1 MGEIRTSIQ
10 LFNGM
15 TPALQSITN
24 ALNMTISHF
33 EQMERVSR
41 NSVDTSAFQAARN
54 EIRNAEATVA
64 EMQEALREVARNG
77 ADVTRSFNDIGL
89 VANRTGQTVSQ
100 SFQTVAQQ
108 QSAIVGVAGASE
120 TALQQMTQAI
130 QQQTSSILSMSEI
143 IQQTINR
150 TTESSQR
157 QTQQQQRQN
166 QQSRQ
171 QTEQYRRQTQQIRQQ
186 TEQSRR
192 QTQQIRQQTE
202 QTRRQTQQTR
212 QQTEQIHRQTQQMGL
227 LQRLYQKVNG
237 SANSLLGTLKSMAG
251 MYLSF
256 QGIKFTGE
264 LSDNVT
270 SVLSRLNLMND
281 GLRTT
286 KELSEVIMKAAY
298 ESGAGYLDTAEAIA
312 KMGLNAG
319 SAFSSNDELIAFM
332 EQINKTFAIGGASAV
347 EQSNA
352 MVQLS
357 QAMAAGAL
365 RGEELNSILDGAP
378 GIARNIEK
386 YMGWAEGSIKSY
398 AEDGKV
404 TAEVVKNAMLTM
416 AEETNEKFNSMPT
429 TISRT
434 FEKLKTLAIK
444 SFTPVLQGINGL
456 FNNSNADSIL
466 YQWGAVFQYIADRAT
481 VTIETL
487 KTVLNSEAFQ
497 SFSKDIM
504 TVFAAA
510 GATITFVFDSIVNGF
525 DYVVQNWGTFQP
537 ILTGLVAALA
547 VVTAAQWALNIAM
560 AVNPVTLIIAAIGA
574 LIVLFYKVVDHINKV
589 KNTSISATGIIAS
602 VFAGLFTVVKNA
614 VVGVWNEIAN
624 VINFVYNFSKD
635 TTSAIKVLL
644 LDMAD
649 DIFASLQHI
658 VQGFLSITRHMP
670 KIPFVT
676 EGLEKA
682 DAFLSK
688 HRNNAQQM
696 SQKIKNEMNWQEL
709 MPKLERTN
717 VYDVME
723 NVYLK
728 VAGFGT
734 GFKEFMKDFN
744 PFEGVE
750 STNDLLERIL
760 KNTQNMS
767 KDTSSIND
775 SLQMD
780 KEDLEFLKTVANIK
794 YGDKYV
800 IPQVNIEMVNHNN
813 IQSEIDLD
821 GFFDKKVE
829 EMENIVQM
837 SAEGVHI

>member
-1 MGEIRTSIQ
+1 MGEIRSTIQ
-10 LFNGM
+10 LANGM

-33 EQMERVSR
+33 EQMQRVSR
-41 NSVDTSAFQAARN
+41 NSIDVTGFEAARA
-54 EIRNAEATVA
+54 EIRNAEATIV
-64 EMQEALREVARNG
+64 EMEEALTGFSRSGAEVARSYNDVGLAANG
-77 ADVTRSFNDIGL
+77 AL
-89 VANRTGQTVSQ
+89 QTIQ
-100 SFQTVAQQ
+100 QQQNTVAGL
-108 QSAIVGVAGASE
+108 ARASE
-120 TALQQMTQAI
+120 NVLQQMTEAI
-130 QQQTSSILSMSEI
+130 QQQTNSILTMSEAM
-143 IQQTINR
+143 QQFMNR
-150 TTESSQR
+150 ASESSQR
-157 QTQQQQRQN
+157 QTQETQRQ
-166 QQSRQ
+166 
-171 QTEQYRRQTQQIRQQ
+171 TEG
-186 TEQSRR
+186 
-192 QTQQIRQQTE
+192 
-202 QTRRQTQQTR
+202 TRRQTQETQRQTR
-212 QQTEQIHRQTQQMGL
+212 ERRRQTQETQRQTEETQRQTQRVTL
-227 LQRLYQKVNG
+227 LRRIFQTMTTPIRGAAHAVSVLG
-237 SANSLLGTLKSMAG
+237 RELTGANSAANGLMGTLKSMAG

-256 QGIKFTGE
+256 QGIKFAGE

-319 SAFSSNDELIAFM
+319 SAFTSNDELIAFM

-404 TAEVVKNAMLTM
+404 TAEVVKNAMLSM

-537 ILTGLVAALA
+537 ILTGLAAALA
-547 VVTAAQWALNIAM
+547 IVTAAQWALNIAM

-676 EGLEKA
+676 EGIEKA
-682 DAFLSK
+682 DAFLTK

-800 IPQVNIEMVNHNN
+800 MPQVNIKMVNHNN
-813 IQSEIDLD
+813 IQSEMDLD

-829 EMENIVQM
+829 EMANIVQM

>member
-171 QTEQYRRQTQQIRQQ
+171 QTEQYRRQTQQIQQQ
-186 TEQSRR
+186 TEQS
-192 QTQQIRQQTE
+192 
-202 QTRRQTQQTR
+202 RRQTQQTR

-237 SANSLLGTLKSMAG
+237 SANNLLGTLKSMAG

-256 QGIKFTGE
+256 QGIRFAGE

-281 GLRTT
+281 GLRST
-286 KELSEVIMKAAY
+286 KELSEIIMKAAY

-319 SAFSSNDELIAFM
+319 SAFQSNDELIAFM
-332 EQINKTFAIGGASAV
+332 EQINKTFAIGGASAI

-404 TAEVVKNAMLTM
+404 TADVVKNAMLSM
-416 AEETNEKFNSMPT
+416 AEETNQKFNSMPT

-497 SFSKDIM
+497 TFSKDIM
-504 TVFAAA
+504 TVFSAV

-525 DYVVQNWGTFQP
+525 DYVVQNWDTFQP
-537 ILTGLVAALA
+537 ILTGLAAALA
-547 VVTAAQWALNIAM
+547 IVTAAQWALNIAM
-560 AVNPVTLIIAAIGA
+560 AVNPVTLIIVAVGA
-574 LIVLFYKVVDHINKV
+574 LIVLLYKVVDHINKV

-602 VFAGLFTVVKNA
+602 IFAGLFTVVKNA

-682 DAFLSK
+682 DAFLTK
-688 HRNNAQQM
+688 HRNNAQEM
-696 SQKIKNEMNWQEL
+696 SQKIKNEMDWQEL

-717 VYDVME
+717 VYEVME
-723 NVYLK
+723 NVYHK

-734 GFKEFMKDFN
+734 GFKEFMKDFD
-744 PFEGVE
+744 PFEGIQ
-750 STNDLLERIL
+750 STNDILENIL

-780 KEDLEFLKTVANIK
+780 KEDLEFLRTVANIK
-794 YGDKYV
+794 YGDKY
-800 IPQVNIEMVNHNN
+800 IMPQVNVEMVNHNN

-821 GFFDKKVE
+821 GFFDRKVD
-829 EMENIVQM
+829 EMTTILQT

>member
-1 MGEIRTSIQ
+1 MGEIRSTIQ
-10 LFNGM
+10 LANGM

-33 EQMERVSR
+33 EQMQRVSR
-41 NSVDTSAFQAARN
+41 NSIDVTGFEAARA
-54 EIRNAEATVA
+54 EIRNAEATIV
-64 EMQEALREVARNG
+64 EMEEALTGFSRSGAEVARSYNDVGLAANG
-77 ADVTRSFNDIGL
+77 AL
-89 VANRTGQTVSQ
+89 QTI
-100 SFQTVAQQ
+100 QQ
-108 QSAIVGVAGASE
+108 QQNTIAGLAGASE
-120 TALQQMTQAI
+120 NVLQQMTEAI
-130 QQQTSSILSMSEI
+130 QQQTNSILTMSEAM
-143 IQQTINR
+143 QQFMNR
-150 TTESSQR
+150 ASESSQR
-157 QTQQQQRQN
+157 QTQETQRQ
-166 QQSRQ
+166 
-171 QTEQYRRQTQQIRQQ
+171 TEG
-186 TEQSRR
+186 
-192 QTQQIRQQTE
+192 
-202 QTRRQTQQTR
+202 TRRQTQETQRQTR
-212 QQTEQIHRQTQQMGL
+212 ERRRQTQETQRQTEETQRQTQRVTL
-227 LQRLYQKVNG
+227 LRRIFQTMTTPIRGAAHAVSVLG
-237 SANSLLGTLKSMAG
+237 RELTGANSAANGLMGTLKSMAG

-319 SAFSSNDELIAFM
+319 SAFQSNDELIAFM

-404 TAEVVKNAMLTM
+404 TAEVVKNAMLSM

-481 VTIETL
+481 VTIEKL
-487 KTVLNSEAFQ
+487 KTLLNSEQFQAF
-497 SFSKDIM
+497 SSDIM
-504 TVFAAA
+504 TIFAEA
-510 GATITFVFDSIVNGF
+510 GAAITWVFDNIVSGF
-525 DYVVQNWGTFQP
+525 DYVVTHWEEVKP
-537 ILTGLVAALA
+537 VLTGLAMTIGI
-547 VVTAAQWALNIAM
+547 VTAAQWALNIAM
-560 AVNPVTLIIAAIGA
+560 SLNPATLVIVAIGA
-574 LIVLFYKVVDHINKV
+574 LIVMFYKLVDHINKV
-589 KNTSISATGIIAS
+589 KNTSISATGIIAAAFAAIYATAKNS
-602 VFAGLFTVVKNA
+602 VVSAWNLFADFV
-614 VVGVWNEIAN
+614 
-624 VINFVYNFSKD
+624 NFVYNFSKNK
-635 TTSAIKVLL
+635 TEAIKVLFFDL
-644 LDMAD
+644 GD
-649 DIFASLQHI
+649 DILASFQNVIQGLLSVTSHI
-658 VQGFLSITRHMP
+658 PKLSFI
-670 KIPFVT
+670 T

-682 DAFLSK
+682 DNFLTRC
-688 HRNNAQQM
+688 RNTAQDL
-696 SQKIKNEMNWQEL
+696 SQQAKNNMDWEEFI
-709 MPKLERTN
+709 PRFGYTN
-717 VYDVME
+717 VTELVE
-723 NVYLK
+723 TVYHK
-728 VAGFGT
+728 IADFGAGFG
-734 GFKEFMKDFN
+734 EYIEDFN

-750 STNDLLERIL
+750 SMNGLLEGIL

-800 IPQVNIEMVNHNN
+800 MPQVNIEMVNHNN
-813 IQSEIDLD
+813 IQSEMDLD

-829 EMENIVQM
+829 EMANIVQM

>member
-1 MGEIRTSIQ
+1 MGEIRSTIQ
-10 LFNGM
+10 LANGM

-33 EQMERVSR
+33 EQMQRVSR
-41 NSVDTSAFQAARN
+41 NSIDVTGFEAARA
-54 EIRNAEATVA
+54 EIRNAEATIV
-64 EMQEALREVARNG
+64 EMEEALTGFSRSGAEVARSYNDMGLAANG
-77 ADVTRSFNDIGL
+77 AL
-89 VANRTGQTVSQ
+89 QTI
-100 SFQTVAQQ
+100 QQ
-108 QSAIVGVAGASE
+108 QQNAVAGLAGASE
-120 TALQQMTQAI
+120 NVLQQMTEAI
-130 QQQTSSILSMSEI
+130 QQQTNSILTMSEAM
-143 IQQTINR
+143 QQFMNR
-150 TTESSQR
+150 ASESSQR
-157 QTQQQQRQN
+157 QTQQTQRQ
-166 QQSRQ
+166 
-171 QTEQYRRQTQQIRQQ
+171 TEG
-186 TEQSRR
+186 
-192 QTQQIRQQTE
+192 
-202 QTRRQTQQTR
+202 TRRQTQETQRQTR
-212 QQTEQIHRQTQQMGL
+212 ERRRQTQETQRQTEETQRQTQRVTL
-227 LQRLYQKVNG
+227 LRRIFQTMTTPIRGAAHAVSVLG
-237 SANSLLGTLKSMAG
+237 RELTGANSAANGLMGTLKSMAG

-256 QGIKFTGE
+256 QGIKFAGE

-286 KELSEVIMKAAY
+286 KELSEVIMKSAY

-525 DYVVQNWGTFQP
+525 DYVVTHWEEVKP
-537 ILTGLVAALA
+537 VLTGLAVAIGI
-547 VVTAAQWALNIAM
+547 VTAAQWALNIAM
-560 AVNPVTLIIAAIGA
+560 SLNPATLVIVAIGA
-574 LIVLFYKVVDHINKV
+574 LIVMFYKLVDHINKV

-644 LDMAD
+644 LDIAD

-658 VQGFLSITRHMP
+658 VQGFLSITRHIP

-682 DAFLSK
+682 DAFLTK

-800 IPQVNIEMVNHNN
+800 MPQVNIEMVNHNN
-813 IQSEIDLD
+813 IQSEMDLD

-829 EMENIVQM
+829 EMANIVQM

>member
-1 MGEIRTSIQ
+1 MGEIRSTIQ
-10 LFNGM
+10 LANGM

-33 EQMERVSR
+33 EQMQRVSR
-41 NSVDTSAFQAARN
+41 NSIDVTGFEAARA
-54 EIRNAEATVA
+54 EIRNAEATIV
-64 EMQEALREVARNG
+64 EMEEALTGFSRSGAEVARSYNDVGLAANG
-77 ADVTRSFNDIGL
+77 AL
-89 VANRTGQTVSQ
+89 QTI
-100 SFQTVAQQ
+100 QQ
-108 QSAIVGVAGASE
+108 QQNTIAGLTGASE
-120 TALQQMTQAI
+120 TALQQMTEAI
-130 QQQTSSILSMSEI
+130 QQQTNSILTMSEAM
-143 IQQTINR
+143 QQFMNR
-150 TTESSQR
+150 ASESSQR
-157 QTQQQQRQN
+157 QTQQTQRQ
-166 QQSRQ
+166 
-171 QTEQYRRQTQQIRQQ
+171 TEG
-186 TEQSRR
+186 
-192 QTQQIRQQTE
+192 
-202 QTRRQTQQTR
+202 TRRQTQETQRQTR
-212 QQTEQIHRQTQQMGL
+212 ERRRQTQETQRQTEETQRQTQRVTL
-227 LQRLYQKVNG
+227 LRRIFQTMTTPIRGAAHAVSVLG
-237 SANSLLGTLKSMAG
+237 RELTGANSAANGLMGTLKSMAG

-256 QGIKFTGE
+256 QGIKFAGE

-365 RGEELNSILDGAP
+365 RGEELNYILDGAP

-404 TAEVVKNAMLTM
+404 TAEVVKNAMLSM

-537 ILTGLVAALA
+537 ILTGLAAALA
-547 VVTAAQWALNIAM
+547 IVTAAQWALNIAM

-682 DAFLSK
+682 DAFLTK

-800 IPQVNIEMVNHNN
+800 MPQVNIKMVNHNN
-813 IQSEIDLD
+813 IQSEMDLD

-829 EMENIVQM
+829 EMANIVQM

>member
-1 MGEIRTSIQ
+1 MGEIRSTIQ
-10 LFNGM
+10 LANGM

-33 EQMERVSR
+33 EQMQRVSR
-41 NSVDTSAFQAARN
+41 NSIDVTGFEAARA
-54 EIRNAEATVA
+54 EIRNAEATIV
-64 EMQEALREVARNG
+64 EMEEALTGFSRSGAEVARSYDDVGLAANG
-77 ADVTRSFNDIGL
+77 AL
-89 VANRTGQTVSQ
+89 QTI
-100 SFQTVAQQ
+100 QQ
-108 QSAIVGVAGASE
+108 QQNAVAGLTGASE
-120 TALQQMTQAI
+120 NALQQMTEAI
-130 QQQTSSILSMSEI
+130 QQQTNSILTMSEAM
-143 IQQTINR
+143 QQFMNR
-150 TTESSQR
+150 ASESSQR
-157 QTQQQQRQN
+157 QTQQTQRQ
-166 QQSRQ
+166 
-171 QTEQYRRQTQQIRQQ
+171 TEG
-186 TEQSRR
+186 
-192 QTQQIRQQTE
+192 
-202 QTRRQTQQTR
+202 TRRQTQETQRQTR
-212 QQTEQIHRQTQQMGL
+212 ERQRQTQETQRQTEETQRQTQRVTL
-227 LQRLYQKVNG
+227 LRRIFQTMTTPIRGAAHAVSVLG
-237 SANSLLGTLKSMAG
+237 RELTGANSAANGLMGTLKSIAG

-256 QGIKFTGE
+256 QGIKFAGD

-270 SVLSRLNLMND
+270 SVLSRLNMIND

-286 KELSEVIMKAAY
+286 QQLSDVIMKSAF

-319 SAFSSNDELIAFM
+319 SAFTSNDELIAFM

-404 TAEVVKNAMLTM
+404 TAEVVKNAMLSM

-537 ILTGLVAALA
+537 ILTGLAAALA
-547 VVTAAQWALNIAM
+547 IVTAAQWALNIAM

-676 EGLEKA
+676 EGIEKA
-682 DAFLSK
+682 DAFLTK

-800 IPQVNIEMVNHNN
+800 MPQVNIEMVNHNN
-813 IQSEIDLD
+813 IQSEMDLD

-829 EMENIVQM
+829 EMANIVQM

>member
-1 MGEIRTSIQ
+1 MGEIRSTIQ
-10 LFNGM
+10 LANGM

-33 EQMERVSR
+33 EQMQRVSR
-41 NSVDTSAFQAARN
+41 NSIDVTGFEAARA
-54 EIRNAEATVA
+54 EIRNAEATIV
-64 EMQEALREVARNG
+64 EMEEALTGFSRSGAEVARSYNDVGLAANG
-77 ADVTRSFNDIGL
+77 AL
-89 VANRTGQTVSQ
+89 QTI
-100 SFQTVAQQ
+100 QQ
-108 QSAIVGVAGASE
+108 QQNTIAGLTGASE
-120 TALQQMTQAI
+120 TALQQMTEAI
-130 QQQTSSILSMSEI
+130 QQQTNSILTMSEAM
-143 IQQTINR
+143 QQFMNR
-150 TTESSQR
+150 ASESSQR
-157 QTQQQQRQN
+157 QTQQTQRQ
-166 QQSRQ
+166 
-171 QTEQYRRQTQQIRQQ
+171 TEG
-186 TEQSRR
+186 
-192 QTQQIRQQTE
+192 
-202 QTRRQTQQTR
+202 TRRQTQETQRQTR
-212 QQTEQIHRQTQQMGL
+212 ERRRQTQETQRQTEETQRQTQRVTL
-227 LQRLYQKVNG
+227 LRRIFQTMTTPIRGAAHAVSVLG
-237 SANSLLGTLKSMAG
+237 RELTGANSAANGLMGTLKSMAG

-256 QGIKFTGE
+256 QGIKFAGE

-319 SAFSSNDELIAFM
+319 SAFQSNDELIAFM

-404 TAEVVKNAMLTM
+404 TADVVKNAMLAM

-537 ILTGLVAALA
+537 ILTGLAAALA
-547 VVTAAQWALNIAM
+547 IVTAAQWALNIAM

-800 IPQVNIEMVNHNN
+800 MPQVNIEMVNHNN

-829 EMENIVQM
+829 EMANIVQM

>member
-64 EMQEALREVARNG
+64 EMQEALRGVARNG
-77 ADVTRSFNDIGL
+77 ADVTRNFNDIGL
-89 VANRTGQTVSQ
+89 VANHTGQTVSQ

-171 QTEQYRRQTQQIRQQ
+171 QTEQYRRQTQQIQQQ
-186 TEQSRR
+186 TEQS
-192 QTQQIRQQTE
+192 
-202 QTRRQTQQTR
+202 RRQTQQTR

-237 SANSLLGTLKSMAG
+237 SANNLLGTLKSMAG

-256 QGIKFTGE
+256 QGIRFAGE

-281 GLRTT
+281 GLRST
-286 KELSEVIMKAAY
+286 KELSEIIMKAAY

-319 SAFSSNDELIAFM
+319 SAFQSNDELIAFM
-332 EQINKTFAIGGASAV
+332 EQINKTFAIGGASAI

-404 TAEVVKNAMLTM
+404 TADVVKNAMLSM
-416 AEETNEKFNSMPT
+416 AEETNQKFNSMPT

-497 SFSKDIM
+497 TFSKDIM
-504 TVFAAA
+504 TVFSAV

-525 DYVVQNWGTFQP
+525 DYVVQNWDTFQP
-537 ILTGLVAALA
+537 ILTGLAAALA
-547 VVTAAQWALNIAM
+547 IVTAAQWALNIAM
-560 AVNPVTLIIAAIGA
+560 AVNPVTLIIVAVGA
-574 LIVLFYKVVDHINKV
+574 LIVLLYKVVDHINKV

-602 VFAGLFTVVKNA
+602 IFAGLFTVVKNA

-682 DAFLSK
+682 DAFLTK
-688 HRNNAQQM
+688 HRNNAQEM
-696 SQKIKNEMNWQEL
+696 SQKIKNEMDWQEL

-717 VYDVME
+717 VYEVME
-723 NVYLK
+723 NVYHK

-734 GFKEFMKDFN
+734 GFKEFMKDFD
-744 PFEGVE
+744 PFEGIQ
-750 STNDLLERIL
+750 STNDILENIL

-780 KEDLEFLKTVANIK
+780 KEDLEFLRTVANIK
-794 YGDKYV
+794 YGDKY
-800 IPQVNIEMVNHNN
+800 IMPQVNVEMVNHNN

-821 GFFDKKVE
+821 GFFDRKVD
-829 EMENIVQM
+829 EMTTILQT

>member
-1 MGEIRTSIQ
+1 MGEIRSTIQ
-10 LFNGM
+10 LANGM

-33 EQMERVSR
+33 EQMQRVSR
-41 NSVDTSAFQAARN
+41 NSIDVTGFEAARA
-54 EIRNAEATVA
+54 EIRNAEATIV
-64 EMQEALREVARNG
+64 EMEEALTGFSRSGAEVARSYDDVGLAANG
-77 ADVTRSFNDIGL
+77 AL
-89 VANRTGQTVSQ
+89 QTI
-100 SFQTVAQQ
+100 QQ
-108 QSAIVGVAGASE
+108 QQNAVAGLAGASE
-120 TALQQMTQAI
+120 NVLQQMTEAI
-130 QQQTSSILSMSEI
+130 QQQTNSILTMSEAM
-143 IQQTINR
+143 QQFMNR
-150 TTESSQR
+150 ASESSQR
-157 QTQQQQRQN
+157 QTQETQRQ
-166 QQSRQ
+166 
-171 QTEQYRRQTQQIRQQ
+171 TEG
-186 TEQSRR
+186 
-192 QTQQIRQQTE
+192 
-202 QTRRQTQQTR
+202 TRRQTQETQRQTR
-212 QQTEQIHRQTQQMGL
+212 ERRRQTQETQRQTEETQRQTQRVTL
-227 LQRLYQKVNG
+227 LRRIFQTMTTPIRGAAHAVSVLG
-237 SANSLLGTLKSMAG
+237 RELTGANSAANGLMGTLKSMAG

-256 QGIKFTGE
+256 QGIKFAGE

-319 SAFSSNDELIAFM
+319 SAFQSNDELIAFM

-404 TAEVVKNAMLTM
+404 TADVVKNAMLSM

-537 ILTGLVAALA
+537 ILTGLAAALA
-547 VVTAAQWALNIAM
+547 IVTAAQWALNIAM

-682 DAFLSK
+682 DAFLTK
-688 HRNNAQQM
+688 HRNNAQEM
-696 SQKIKNEMNWQEL
+696 SQKIKNEMDWQEL

-750 STNDLLERIL
+750 SMNGLLEGIL

-767 KDTSSIND
+767 KDTSSIKSNME
-775 SLQMD
+775 MD
-780 KEDLEFLKTVANIK
+780 KEDLEFIRTMANIK

-800 IPQVNIEMVNHNN
+800 MPQVNIKMVNHNN
-813 IQSEIDLD
+813 IQSEMDLD

-829 EMENIVQM
+829 EMANIVQM

>member
-1 MGEIRTSIQ
+1 MGEIRSTIQ
-10 LFNGM
+10 LANGM

-33 EQMERVSR
+33 EQMQRVSR
-41 NSVDTSAFQAARN
+41 NSIDVTGFEAARA
-54 EIRNAEATVA
+54 EIRNAEATIV
-64 EMQEALREVARNG
+64 EMEEALTGFSRSGAEVARSYNDVGLAANG
-77 ADVTRSFNDIGL
+77 AL
-89 VANRTGQTVSQ
+89 QTI
-100 SFQTVAQQ
+100 QQ
-108 QSAIVGVAGASE
+108 QQNTIAGLTGASE
-120 TALQQMTQAI
+120 TALQQMTEAI
-130 QQQTSSILSMSEI
+130 QQQTNSILTMSEAM
-143 IQQTINR
+143 QQFMNR
-150 TTESSQR
+150 ASESSQR
-157 QTQQQQRQN
+157 QTQQTQRQ
-166 QQSRQ
+166 
-171 QTEQYRRQTQQIRQQ
+171 TEG
-186 TEQSRR
+186 
-192 QTQQIRQQTE
+192 
-202 QTRRQTQQTR
+202 TRRQTQETQRQTR
-212 QQTEQIHRQTQQMGL
+212 ERRRQTQETQRQTEETQRQTQRVTL
-227 LQRLYQKVNG
+227 LRRIFQTMTTPIRGAAHAVSVLG
-237 SANSLLGTLKSMAG
+237 RELTGANSAANGLMGTLKSMAG

-256 QGIKFTGE
+256 QGIKFAGE

-404 TAEVVKNAMLTM
+404 TAEVVKNAMLSM

-537 ILTGLVAALA
+537 ILTGLAAALA
-547 VVTAAQWALNIAM
+547 IVTAAQWALNIAM

-682 DAFLSK
+682 DAFLTK

-800 IPQVNIEMVNHNN
+800 MPQVNIKMVNHNN
-813 IQSEIDLD
+813 IQSEMDLD

-829 EMENIVQM
+829 EMANIVQM

>member
-1 MGEIRTSIQ
+1 MGEIRSTIQ
-10 LFNGM
+10 LANGM

-33 EQMERVSR
+33 EQMQRVSR
-41 NSVDTSAFQAARN
+41 NSIDVTGFEAARA
-54 EIRNAEATVA
+54 EIRNAEATIV
-64 EMQEALREVARNG
+64 EMEEALTGFSRSGAEVARSYNDVGLAANG
-77 ADVTRSFNDIGL
+77 AL
-89 VANRTGQTVSQ
+89 QTI
-100 SFQTVAQQ
+100 QQ
-108 QSAIVGVAGASE
+108 QQNTIAGLTGASE
-120 TALQQMTQAI
+120 TALQQMTEAI
-130 QQQTSSILSMSEI
+130 QQQTNSILTMSEAM
-143 IQQTINR
+143 QQFMNR
-150 TTESSQR
+150 ASESSQR
-157 QTQQQQRQN
+157 QTQQTQRQ
-166 QQSRQ
+166 
-171 QTEQYRRQTQQIRQQ
+171 TEG
-186 TEQSRR
+186 
-192 QTQQIRQQTE
+192 
-202 QTRRQTQQTR
+202 TRRQTQETQRQTR
-212 QQTEQIHRQTQQMGL
+212 ERRRQTQETQRQTEETQRQTQRVTL
-227 LQRLYQKVNG
+227 LRRIFQTMTTPIRGAAHAVSVLG
-237 SANSLLGTLKSMAG
+237 RELTGANSAANGLMGTLKSMAG

-256 QGIKFTGE
+256 QGIKFAGE

-286 KELSEVIMKAAY
+286 KELSEIIMKAAY

-404 TAEVVKNAMLTM
+404 TAEVVKNAMLSM

-537 ILTGLVAALA
+537 ILTGLAAALA
-547 VVTAAQWALNIAM
+547 IVTAAQWALNIAM

-682 DAFLSK
+682 DAFLTK

-800 IPQVNIEMVNHNN
+800 MPQVNIKMVNHNN
-813 IQSEIDLD
+813 IQSEMDLD

-829 EMENIVQM
+829 EMANIVQM

>member
-1 MGEIRTSIQ
+1 MGEIRSTIQ
-10 LFNGM
+10 LANGM

-33 EQMERVSR
+33 EQMQRVSR
-41 NSVDTSAFQAARN
+41 NSIDVTGFEAARA
-54 EIRNAEATVA
+54 EIRNAEATIV
-64 EMQEALREVARNG
+64 EMEEALTGFSRSGAEVARSYDDVGLAANG
-77 ADVTRSFNDIGL
+77 AL
-89 VANRTGQTVSQ
+89 QTI
-100 SFQTVAQQ
+100 QQ
-108 QSAIVGVAGASE
+108 QQNTIAGLTGASE
-120 TALQQMTQAI
+120 NALQQMTEAI
-130 QQQTSSILSMSEI
+130 QQQTNSILTMSEAM
-143 IQQTINR
+143 QQFMNR
-150 TTESSQR
+150 ASESSQR
-157 QTQQQQRQN
+157 QTQQTQRQ
-166 QQSRQ
+166 
-171 QTEQYRRQTQQIRQQ
+171 TEG
-186 TEQSRR
+186 
-192 QTQQIRQQTE
+192 
-202 QTRRQTQQTR
+202 TRRQTQETQRQTR
-212 QQTEQIHRQTQQMGL
+212 ERQRQTQETQRQTEETQRQTQRVTL
-227 LQRLYQKVNG
+227 LRRIFQTMTTPIRGAAHAVSVLG
-237 SANSLLGTLKSMAG
+237 RELTGANSAANGLMGTLKSMAG

-256 QGIKFTGE
+256 QGIKFAGE

-332 EQINKTFAIGGASAV
+332 EKINKTFAIGGASAV

-404 TAEVVKNAMLTM
+404 TAEVVKNAMLAM

-487 KTVLNSEAFQ
+487 KTVLNSEAFR

-537 ILTGLVAALA
+537 ILTGLAAALA

-682 DAFLSK
+682 DAFLTK

-794 YGDKYV
+794 YGDKY
-800 IPQVNIEMVNHNN
+800 IMPQVNIEMVNHNN
-813 IQSEIDLD
+813 IQSEMDLD

-829 EMENIVQM
+829 EMANIVQM

>member
-1 MGEIRTSIQ
+1 MGEIRSTIQ
-10 LFNGM
+10 LANGM

-33 EQMERVSR
+33 EQMQRVSR
-41 NSVDTSAFQAARN
+41 NSIDVTGFEAARA
-54 EIRNAEATVA
+54 EIRNAEATIV
-64 EMQEALREVARNG
+64 EMEEALTGFSRSGAEVARSYDDVGLAANG
-77 ADVTRSFNDIGL
+77 AL
-89 VANRTGQTVSQ
+89 QTI
-100 SFQTVAQQ
+100 QQ
-108 QSAIVGVAGASE
+108 QQNAVAGLAGASE
-120 TALQQMTQAI
+120 NVLQQMTEAI
-130 QQQTSSILSMSEI
+130 QQQTNSILTMSEAM
-143 IQQTINR
+143 QQFMNR
-150 TTESSQR
+150 ASESSQR
-157 QTQQQQRQN
+157 QTQETQRQ
-166 QQSRQ
+166 
-171 QTEQYRRQTQQIRQQ
+171 TEG
-186 TEQSRR
+186 
-192 QTQQIRQQTE
+192 
-202 QTRRQTQQTR
+202 TRRQTQETQRQTR
-212 QQTEQIHRQTQQMGL
+212 ERRRQTQETQRQTEETQRQTQRVTL
-227 LQRLYQKVNG
+227 LRRIFQTMTTPIRGAAHAVSVLG
-237 SANSLLGTLKSMAG
+237 RELTGANSAANGLMGTLKSMAG

-256 QGIKFTGE
+256 QGIKFAGE

-319 SAFSSNDELIAFM
+319 SAFQSNDELIAFM

-404 TAEVVKNAMLTM
+404 TADVVKNAMLSM

-537 ILTGLVAALA
+537 ILTGLAAALA
-547 VVTAAQWALNIAM
+547 IVTAAQWALNIAM

-682 DAFLSK
+682 DAFLTK

-750 STNDLLERIL
+750 SMNGLLEGIL

-767 KDTSSIND
+767 KDTSSIKSNME
-775 SLQMD
+775 MD
-780 KEDLEFLKTVANIK
+780 KEDLEFIRTMANIK

-800 IPQVNIEMVNHNN
+800 MPQVNIKMVNHNN
-813 IQSEIDLD
+813 IQSEMDLD

-829 EMENIVQM
+829 EMANIVQM

>member
-1 MGEIRTSIQ
+1 MGEIRSTIQ
-10 LFNGM
+10 LANGM

-33 EQMERVSR
+33 EQMQRVSR
-41 NSVDTSAFQAARN
+41 NSIDVTGFEAARA
-54 EIRNAEATVA
+54 EIRNAEATIV
-64 EMQEALREVARNG
+64 EMEEALTGFSRSGAEVARSYNDVGLAANG
-77 ADVTRSFNDIGL
+77 AL
-89 VANRTGQTVSQ
+89 QTI
-100 SFQTVAQQ
+100 QQ
-108 QSAIVGVAGASE
+108 QQNTIAGLTGASE
-120 TALQQMTQAI
+120 TALQQMTEAI
-130 QQQTSSILSMSEI
+130 QQQTNSILTMSEAM
-143 IQQTINR
+143 QQFMNR
-150 TTESSQR
+150 ASESSQR
-157 QTQQQQRQN
+157 QTQQTQRQ
-166 QQSRQ
+166 
-171 QTEQYRRQTQQIRQQ
+171 TEG
-186 TEQSRR
+186 
-192 QTQQIRQQTE
+192 
-202 QTRRQTQQTR
+202 TRRQTQETQRQTR
-212 QQTEQIHRQTQQMGL
+212 ERRRQTQETQRQTEETQRQTQRVTL
-227 LQRLYQKVNG
+227 LRRIFQTMTTPIRGAAHAVSVLG
-237 SANSLLGTLKSMAG
+237 RELTGANSAANGLMGTLKSMAG

-256 QGIKFTGE
+256 QGIKFAGE

-286 KELSEVIMKAAY
+286 KELSEIIMKAAY

-404 TAEVVKNAMLTM
+404 TAEVVKNAMLSM

-537 ILTGLVAALA
+537 ILTGLAAALA
-547 VVTAAQWALNIAM
+547 IVTAAQWALNIAM

-658 VQGFLSITRHMP
+658 VQGFLSITRHIP

-682 DAFLSK
+682 DAFLTK

-800 IPQVNIEMVNHNN
+800 MPQVNIEMVNHNN
-813 IQSEIDLD
+813 IQSEMDLD

-829 EMENIVQM
+829 EMANIVQM

>member
-1 MGEIRTSIQ
+1 MGEIRSTIQ
-10 LFNGM
+10 LANGM

-33 EQMERVSR
+33 EQMQRVSR
-41 NSVDTSAFQAARN
+41 NSIDVTGFEAARA
-54 EIRNAEATVA
+54 EIRNAEATIV
-64 EMQEALREVARNG
+64 EMEEALTGFSRSGAEVARSYNDVGLAANG
-77 ADVTRSFNDIGL
+77 AL
-89 VANRTGQTVSQ
+89 QTI
-100 SFQTVAQQ
+100 QQ
-108 QSAIVGVAGASE
+108 QQNTIAGLTGASE
-120 TALQQMTQAI
+120 TALQQMTEAI
-130 QQQTSSILSMSEI
+130 QQQTNSILTMSEAM
-143 IQQTINR
+143 QQFMNR
-150 TTESSQR
+150 ASESSQR
-157 QTQQQQRQN
+157 QTQQTQRQ
-166 QQSRQ
+166 
-171 QTEQYRRQTQQIRQQ
+171 TEG
-186 TEQSRR
+186 
-192 QTQQIRQQTE
+192 
-202 QTRRQTQQTR
+202 TRRQTQETQRQTR
-212 QQTEQIHRQTQQMGL
+212 ERRRQTQETQRQTEETQRQTQRVTL
-227 LQRLYQKVNG
+227 LRRIFQTMTTPIRGAAHAVSVLG
-237 SANSLLGTLKSMAG
+237 RELTGANSAANGLMGTLKSMAG

-256 QGIKFTGE
+256 QGIKFAGE

-286 KELSEVIMKAAY
+286 KELSEIIMKAAY

-319 SAFSSNDELIAFM
+319 SAFQSNDELIAFM

-404 TAEVVKNAMLTM
+404 TAEVVKNAMLSM

-537 ILTGLVAALA
+537 ILTGLAAALA
-547 VVTAAQWALNIAM
+547 IVTAAQWALNIAM

-658 VQGFLSITRHMP
+658 VQGFLSITRHIP

-682 DAFLSK
+682 DAFLTK

-800 IPQVNIEMVNHNN
+800 MPQVNIKMVNHNN
-813 IQSEIDLD
+813 IQSEMDLD

-829 EMENIVQM
+829 EMANIVQM

>member
-1 MGEIRTSIQ
+1 MGEIRSTIQ
-10 LFNGM
+10 LANGM

-33 EQMERVSR
+33 EQMQRVSR
-41 NSVDTSAFQAARN
+41 NSIDVTGFEAARA
-54 EIRNAEATVA
+54 EIRNAEATIV
-64 EMQEALREVARNG
+64 EMEEALTGFSRSGAEVARSYNDVGLAANG
-77 ADVTRSFNDIGL
+77 AL
-89 VANRTGQTVSQ
+89 QTI
-100 SFQTVAQQ
+100 QQ
-108 QSAIVGVAGASE
+108 QQNTIAGLTGASE
-120 TALQQMTQAI
+120 TALQQMTEAI
-130 QQQTSSILSMSEI
+130 QQQTNSILTMSEAM
-143 IQQTINR
+143 QQFMNR
-150 TTESSQR
+150 ASESSQR
-157 QTQQQQRQN
+157 QTQQTQRQ
-166 QQSRQ
+166 
-171 QTEQYRRQTQQIRQQ
+171 TEG
-186 TEQSRR
+186 
-192 QTQQIRQQTE
+192 
-202 QTRRQTQQTR
+202 TRRQTQETQRQTR
-212 QQTEQIHRQTQQMGL
+212 ERRRQTQETQRQTEETQRQTQRVTL
-227 LQRLYQKVNG
+227 LRRIFQTMTTPIRGAAHAVSVLG
-237 SANSLLGTLKSMAG
+237 RELTGANSAANGLMGTLKSMAG

-256 QGIKFTGE
+256 QGIKFAGE

-319 SAFSSNDELIAFM
+319 SAFQSNDELIAFM

-404 TAEVVKNAMLTM
+404 TAEVVKNAMLSM

-537 ILTGLVAALA
+537 ILTGLAAALA
-547 VVTAAQWALNIAM
+547 IVTAAQWALNIAM

-682 DAFLSK
+682 DAFLTK

-760 KNTQNMS
+760 KIH
-767 KDTSSIND
+767 KIC
-775 SLQMD
+775 
-780 KEDLEFLKTVANIK
+780 LKIQVVSMTVYKWIRKIWN
-794 YGDKYV
+794 
-800 IPQVNIEMVNHNN
+800 
-813 IQSEIDLD
+813 
-821 GFFDKKVE
+821 F
-829 EMENIVQM
+829 
-837 SAEGVHI
+837 

>member
-1 MGEIRTSIQ
+1 
-10 LFNGM
+10 M

-130 QQQTSSILSMSEI
+130 QQQTSSILSMSEAVHQATNKI
-143 IQQTINR
+143 TKSIQRQT
-150 TTESSQR
+150 E
-157 QTQQQQRQN
+157 QTQQQTKQIQRQT

-171 QTEQYRRQTQQIRQQ
+171 QTKQIQRQTQQLRQQ
-186 TEQSRR
+186 TVQY
-192 QTQQIRQQTE
+192 
-202 QTRRQTQQTR
+202 RRQTQQTR

-319 SAFSSNDELIAFM
+319 SAFQSNDELIAFM

-404 TAEVVKNAMLTM
+404 TADVVKNAMLSM

-504 TVFAAA
+504 TVFVAV

-537 ILTGLVAALA
+537 ILTGLAAALA

-602 VFAGLFTVVKNA
+602 IFAGLFTVVKNA

-682 DAFLSK
+682 DAFLTK

-723 NVYLK
+723 NVYIK

-800 IPQVNIEMVNHNN
+800 MPQVNIEMVNHNN

-829 EMENIVQM
+829 EMANIVQM

>member
-130 QQQTSSILSMSEI
+130 QQQTSSILSMSEAVHQATNKI
-143 IQQTINR
+143 TKSIQRQT
-150 TTESSQR
+150 E
-157 QTQQQQRQN
+157 QTQQQTKQIQRQT

-171 QTEQYRRQTQQIRQQ
+171 QTKQIQRQTQQLRQQ
-186 TEQSRR
+186 TVQY
-192 QTQQIRQQTE
+192 
-202 QTRRQTQQTR
+202 RRQTQQTR

-256 QGIKFTGE
+256 QGIKFAGE

-404 TAEVVKNAMLTM
+404 TAEVVKNAMLSM

-537 ILTGLVAALA
+537 ILTGLAAALA

-682 DAFLSK
+682 DAFLTK

-800 IPQVNIEMVNHNN
+800 MPQVNIEMVNHNN
-813 IQSEIDLD
+813 IQSEMDLD

-829 EMENIVQM
+829 EMANIVQM

>member
-64 EMQEALREVARNG
+64 EMQEALRGVARNG
-77 ADVTRSFNDIGL
+77 ADVTRNFNDIGL
-89 VANRTGQTVSQ
+89 VANHTGQTVSQ

-171 QTEQYRRQTQQIRQQ
+171 QTEQYRRQTQQIQQQ
-186 TEQSRR
+186 TEQS
-192 QTQQIRQQTE
+192 
-202 QTRRQTQQTR
+202 RRQTQQTR

-237 SANSLLGTLKSMAG
+237 SANNLLGTLKSMAG

-256 QGIKFTGE
+256 QGIRFAGE

-281 GLRTT
+281 GLRST
-286 KELSEVIMKAAY
+286 KELSEIIMKAAY

-319 SAFSSNDELIAFM
+319 SAFQSNDELIAFM
-332 EQINKTFAIGGASAV
+332 EQINKTFAIGGASAI

-404 TAEVVKNAMLTM
+404 TADVVKNAMLSM
-416 AEETNEKFNSMPT
+416 AEETNQKFNSMPT

-497 SFSKDIM
+497 TFSKDIM
-504 TVFAAA
+504 TVFSAV

-525 DYVVQNWGTFQP
+525 DYVVQNWDTFQP
-537 ILTGLVAALA
+537 ILTGLAAALA
-547 VVTAAQWALNIAM
+547 IVTAAQWALNIAM
-560 AVNPVTLIIAAIGA
+560 AVNPVTLIIVAGGA
-574 LIVLFYKVVDHINKV
+574 LIVLLYKVVDHINKV

-602 VFAGLFTVVKNA
+602 IFAGLFTVVKNA

-682 DAFLSK
+682 DAFLTK
-688 HRNNAQQM
+688 HRNNAQEM
-696 SQKIKNEMNWQEL
+696 SQKIKNEMDWQEL

-717 VYDVME
+717 VYEVME
-723 NVYLK
+723 NVYHK

-734 GFKEFMKDFN
+734 GFKEFMKDFD
-744 PFEGVE
+744 PFEGIQ
-750 STNDLLERIL
+750 STNDILENIL

-780 KEDLEFLKTVANIK
+780 KEDLEFLRTVANIK
-794 YGDKYV
+794 YGDKY
-800 IPQVNIEMVNHNN
+800 IMPQVNVEMVNHNN

-821 GFFDKKVE
+821 GFFDRKVD
-829 EMENIVQM
+829 EMTTILQT

>member
-1 MGEIRTSIQ
+1 MGEIRSTIQ
-10 LFNGM
+10 LANGM

-33 EQMERVSR
+33 EQMQRVSR
-41 NSVDTSAFQAARN
+41 NSIDVTGFEAARA
-54 EIRNAEATVA
+54 EIRNAEATIV
-64 EMQEALREVARNG
+64 EMEEALTGFSRSGAEVARSYNDVGLAANG
-77 ADVTRSFNDIGL
+77 AL
-89 VANRTGQTVSQ
+89 QTI
-100 SFQTVAQQ
+100 QQ
-108 QSAIVGVAGASE
+108 QQNTIAGLTGASE
-120 TALQQMTQAI
+120 TALQQMTEAI
-130 QQQTSSILSMSEI
+130 QQQTNSILTMSEAM
-143 IQQTINR
+143 QQFMNR
-150 TTESSQR
+150 ASESSQR
-157 QTQQQQRQN
+157 QTQQTQRQ
-166 QQSRQ
+166 
-171 QTEQYRRQTQQIRQQ
+171 TEG
-186 TEQSRR
+186 
-192 QTQQIRQQTE
+192 
-202 QTRRQTQQTR
+202 TRRQTQETQRQTR
-212 QQTEQIHRQTQQMGL
+212 ERRRQTQETQRQTEETQRQTQRVTL
-227 LQRLYQKVNG
+227 LRRIFQTMTTPIRGAAHAVSVLG
-237 SANSLLGTLKSMAG
+237 RELTGANSAANGLMGTLKSMAG

-256 QGIKFTGE
+256 QGIKFAGE

-286 KELSEVIMKAAY
+286 KELSEIIMKAAY

-319 SAFSSNDELIAFM
+319 SAFQSNDELIAFM

-404 TAEVVKNAMLTM
+404 TAEVVKNAMLSM

-537 ILTGLVAALA
+537 ILTGLAAALA
-547 VVTAAQWALNIAM
+547 IVTAAQWALNIAM

-682 DAFLSK
+682 DAFLTK

-800 IPQVNIEMVNHNN
+800 MPQVNIEMVNHNN
-813 IQSEIDLD
+813 IQSEMDLD

-829 EMENIVQM
+829 EMANIVQM

>member
-1 MGEIRTSIQ
+1 MGEIRSTIQ
-10 LFNGM
+10 LANGM

-33 EQMERVSR
+33 EQMQRVSR
-41 NSVDTSAFQAARN
+41 NSIDVTGFEAARA
-54 EIRNAEATVA
+54 EIRNAEATIV
-64 EMQEALREVARNG
+64 EMEEALTGFSRSGAEVARSYNDVGLAANG
-77 ADVTRSFNDIGL
+77 AL
-89 VANRTGQTVSQ
+89 QTI
-100 SFQTVAQQ
+100 QQ
-108 QSAIVGVAGASE
+108 QQNAVAGLTGASE
-120 TALQQMTQAI
+120 TALQQMTEAI
-130 QQQTSSILSMSEI
+130 QQQTNSILTMSEAM
-143 IQQTINR
+143 QQFMNR
-150 TTESSQR
+150 ASESSQR
-157 QTQQQQRQN
+157 QTQETQRQ
-166 QQSRQ
+166 
-171 QTEQYRRQTQQIRQQ
+171 TEG
-186 TEQSRR
+186 
-192 QTQQIRQQTE
+192 
-202 QTRRQTQQTR
+202 TRRQTQETQRQTR
-212 QQTEQIHRQTQQMGL
+212 ERRRQTQETQRQTEETQRQTQRVTL
-227 LQRLYQKVNG
+227 LRRIFQTMTTPIRGAAHAVSVLG
-237 SANSLLGTLKSMAG
+237 RELTGANSAANGLMGTLKSMAG

-256 QGIKFTGE
+256 QGIKFAGE

-404 TAEVVKNAMLTM
+404 TADVVKNAMLSM

-525 DYVVQNWGTFQP
+525 DYVVTHWEEVKP
-537 ILTGLVAALA
+537 VLTGLAVAIGI
-547 VVTAAQWALNIAM
+547 VTAAQWALNIAM
-560 AVNPVTLIIAAIGA
+560 SLNPATLVIVAIGA
-574 LIVLFYKVVDHINKV
+574 LIVMFYKLVEHINKV
-589 KNTSISATGIIAS
+589 KNTSISATGIIAAAFAAIYATAKNS
-602 VFAGLFTVVKNA
+602 VVSAWNLFADFV
-614 VVGVWNEIAN
+614 
-624 VINFVYNFSKD
+624 NFVYNFSKNK
-635 TTSAIKVLL
+635 TEAIKVLFFDL
-644 LDMAD
+644 GD
-649 DIFASLQHI
+649 DILASFQNVIQGLLSVTSHI
-658 VQGFLSITRHMP
+658 PKLSFI
-670 KIPFVT
+670 T

-682 DAFLSK
+682 DNFLTRC
-688 HRNNAQQM
+688 RNTAQDL
-696 SQKIKNEMNWQEL
+696 SQQAKNNMDWEEFI
-709 MPKLERTN
+709 PRFGYTN
-717 VYDVME
+717 VTELVE
-723 NVYLK
+723 TVYHK
-728 VAGFGT
+728 IADFGAGFG
-734 GFKEFMKDFN
+734 EYMEDFN

-750 STNDLLERIL
+750 SMNGLLEGIL

-767 KDTSSIND
+767 KDTSSIKSNME
-775 SLQMD
+775 MD
-780 KEDLEFLKTVANIK
+780 KEDLEFIRTMANIK

-829 EMENIVQM
+829 EMANIVQM

>member
-1 MGEIRTSIQ
+1 MGEIRSTIQ
-10 LFNGM
+10 LANGM

-33 EQMERVSR
+33 EQMQRVSR
-41 NSVDTSAFQAARN
+41 NSIDVTGFEAARA
-54 EIRNAEATVA
+54 EIRNAEATIV
-64 EMQEALREVARNG
+64 EMEEALTGFSRSGAEVARSYDDVGLAANG
-77 ADVTRSFNDIGL
+77 AL
-89 VANRTGQTVSQ
+89 QTI
-100 SFQTVAQQ
+100 QQ
-108 QSAIVGVAGASE
+108 QQNTIAGLAGASE
-120 TALQQMTQAI
+120 TALQQMTEAI
-130 QQQTSSILSMSEI
+130 QQQTNSILTMSEAM
-143 IQQTINR
+143 QQFMNR
-150 TTESSQR
+150 ASESSQR
-157 QTQQQQRQN
+157 QTQQTQRQ
-166 QQSRQ
+166 
-171 QTEQYRRQTQQIRQQ
+171 TEG
-186 TEQSRR
+186 
-192 QTQQIRQQTE
+192 
-202 QTRRQTQQTR
+202 TRRQTQETQRQTR
-212 QQTEQIHRQTQQMGL
+212 ERRRQTQETQRQTEETQRQTQRVTL
-227 LQRLYQKVNG
+227 LRRIFQTMTTPIRGAAHAVSVLG
-237 SANSLLGTLKSMAG
+237 RELTGANSAANGLMGTLKSMAG

-286 KELSEVIMKAAY
+286 KELSEVIMKAAF

-404 TAEVVKNAMLTM
+404 TAEVVKNAMLSM

-537 ILTGLVAALA
+537 ILTGLAAALA

-682 DAFLSK
+682 DAFLTK

-800 IPQVNIEMVNHNN
+800 MPQVNIEMINN
-813 IQSEIDLD
+813 NTIQNDMDLD

-829 EMENIVQM
+829 EMANIVQM

>member
-1 MGEIRTSIQ
+1 MGEIRSTIQ
-10 LFNGM
+10 LANGM

-33 EQMERVSR
+33 EQMQRVSR
-41 NSVDTSAFQAARN
+41 NSIDVTGFEAARA
-54 EIRNAEATVA
+54 EIRNAEATIV
-64 EMQEALREVARNG
+64 EMEEALTGFSRSGAEVARSYDDVGLAANG
-77 ADVTRSFNDIGL
+77 AL
-89 VANRTGQTVSQ
+89 QTI
-100 SFQTVAQQ
+100 QQ
-108 QSAIVGVAGASE
+108 QQNAVAGLTGASE
-120 TALQQMTQAI
+120 NALQQMTEVI
-130 QQQTSSILSMSEI
+130 QQQTNSILTMSEAM
-143 IQQTINR
+143 QQFMNR
-150 TTESSQR
+150 ASESSQR
-157 QTQQQQRQN
+157 QTQQTQRQ
-166 QQSRQ
+166 
-171 QTEQYRRQTQQIRQQ
+171 TEG
-186 TEQSRR
+186 
-192 QTQQIRQQTE
+192 
-202 QTRRQTQQTR
+202 TRRQTQETQRQTR
-212 QQTEQIHRQTQQMGL
+212 ERQRQTQETQRQTEETQRQTQRVTL
-227 LQRLYQKVNG
+227 LRRIFQTMTTPIRGAAHAVSVLG
-237 SANSLLGTLKSMAG
+237 RELTGANSAANGLMGTLKSIAG

-256 QGIKFTGE
+256 QGIKFAGD

-270 SVLSRLNLMND
+270 SVLSRLNMIND

-286 KELSEVIMKAAY
+286 QQLSDVIMKSAF

-319 SAFSSNDELIAFM
+319 SAFTSNDELIAFM

-682 DAFLSK
+682 DAFLTK

-800 IPQVNIEMVNHNN
+800 MPQVNIEMVNHNN

-829 EMENIVQM
+829 EMANIVQM

>member
-1 MGEIRTSIQ
+1 MGEIRSTIQ
-10 LFNGM
+10 LANGM

-33 EQMERVSR
+33 EQMQRVSR
-41 NSVDTSAFQAARN
+41 NSIDVTGFEAARA
-54 EIRNAEATVA
+54 EIRNAEATIV
-64 EMQEALREVARNG
+64 EMEEALTGFSRSGAEVARSYDDVGLAANG
-77 ADVTRSFNDIGL
+77 AL
-89 VANRTGQTVSQ
+89 QTI
-100 SFQTVAQQ
+100 QQ
-108 QSAIVGVAGASE
+108 QQNAVAGLAGASE
-120 TALQQMTQAI
+120 NVLQQMTEAI
-130 QQQTSSILSMSEI
+130 QQQTNSILTMSEAM
-143 IQQTINR
+143 QQFMNR
-150 TTESSQR
+150 ASESSQR
-157 QTQQQQRQN
+157 QTQETQRQ
-166 QQSRQ
+166 
-171 QTEQYRRQTQQIRQQ
+171 TEG
-186 TEQSRR
+186 
-192 QTQQIRQQTE
+192 
-202 QTRRQTQQTR
+202 TRRQTQETQRQTR
-212 QQTEQIHRQTQQMGL
+212 ERRRQTQETQRQTEETQRQTQRVTL
-227 LQRLYQKVNG
+227 LRRIFQTMTTPIRGAAHAVSVLG
-237 SANSLLGTLKSMAG
+237 RELTGANSAANGLMGTLKSMAG

-256 QGIKFTGE
+256 QGIKFAGE

-319 SAFSSNDELIAFM
+319 SAFQSNDELIAFM

-404 TAEVVKNAMLTM
+404 TADVVKNAMLSM

-537 ILTGLVAALA
+537 ILTGLAAALA
-547 VVTAAQWALNIAM
+547 IVTAAQWALNIAM

-649 DIFASLQHI
+649 DVFASLQHI

-682 DAFLSK
+682 DAFLTK

-750 STNDLLERIL
+750 SMNGLLEGIL

-767 KDTSSIND
+767 KDTSSIKSNME
-775 SLQMD
+775 MD
-780 KEDLEFLKTVANIK
+780 KEDLEFIRTMANIK

-800 IPQVNIEMVNHNN
+800 MPQVNIKMVNHNN
-813 IQSEIDLD
+813 IQSEMDLD

-829 EMENIVQM
+829 EMANIVQM

>member
-1 MGEIRTSIQ
+1 MGEIRSTIQ
-10 LFNGM
+10 LANGM

-33 EQMERVSR
+33 EQMQRVSR
-41 NSVDTSAFQAARN
+41 NSIDVTGFEAARA
-54 EIRNAEATVA
+54 EIRNAEATIV
-64 EMQEALREVARNG
+64 EMEEALTGFSRSGAEVARSYNDVGLAANG
-77 ADVTRSFNDIGL
+77 AL
-89 VANRTGQTVSQ
+89 QTI
-100 SFQTVAQQ
+100 QQ
-108 QSAIVGVAGASE
+108 QQNTIAGLTGASE
-120 TALQQMTQAI
+120 TALQQMTEAI
-130 QQQTSSILSMSEI
+130 QQQTNSILTMSEAM
-143 IQQTINR
+143 QQFMNR
-150 TTESSQR
+150 ASESSQR
-157 QTQQQQRQN
+157 QTQQTQRQ
-166 QQSRQ
+166 
-171 QTEQYRRQTQQIRQQ
+171 TEG
-186 TEQSRR
+186 
-192 QTQQIRQQTE
+192 
-202 QTRRQTQQTR
+202 TRRQTQETQRQTR
-212 QQTEQIHRQTQQMGL
+212 ERRRQTQETQRQTEETQRQTQRVTL
-227 LQRLYQKVNG
+227 LRRIFQTMTTPIRGAAHAVSVLG
-237 SANSLLGTLKSMAG
+237 RELTGANSAANGLMGTLKSMAG

-256 QGIKFTGE
+256 QGIKFAGE

-319 SAFSSNDELIAFM
+319 SAFQSNDELIAFM

-404 TAEVVKNAMLTM
+404 TAEVVKNAMLSM

-537 ILTGLVAALA
+537 ILTGLAAALA
-547 VVTAAQWALNIAM
+547 IVTAAQWALNIAM

-658 VQGFLSITRHMP
+658 VQGFLSITRHIP

-682 DAFLSK
+682 DAFLTK

-800 IPQVNIEMVNHNN
+800 MPQVNIKMVNHNN
-813 IQSEIDLD
+813 IQSEMDLD

-829 EMENIVQM
+829 EMANIVQM

>member
-1 MGEIRTSIQ
+1 MGEIRSTIQ
-10 LFNGM
+10 LANGM

-33 EQMERVSR
+33 EQMQRVSR
-41 NSVDTSAFQAARN
+41 NSIDVTGFEAARA
-54 EIRNAEATVA
+54 EIRNAEATIV
-64 EMQEALREVARNG
+64 EMEEALTGFSRSGAEVARSYNDVGLAANG
-77 ADVTRSFNDIGL
+77 AL
-89 VANRTGQTVSQ
+89 QTI
-100 SFQTVAQQ
+100 QQ
-108 QSAIVGVAGASE
+108 QQNAVAGLTGASE
-120 TALQQMTQAI
+120 TALQQMTEAI
-130 QQQTSSILSMSEI
+130 QQQTNSILTMSEAM
-143 IQQTINR
+143 QQFMNR
-150 TTESSQR
+150 ASESSQR
-157 QTQQQQRQN
+157 QTQQTQRQ
-166 QQSRQ
+166 
-171 QTEQYRRQTQQIRQQ
+171 TEG
-186 TEQSRR
+186 
-192 QTQQIRQQTE
+192 
-202 QTRRQTQQTR
+202 TRRQTQETQRQTR
-212 QQTEQIHRQTQQMGL
+212 ERRRQTQETQRQTEETQRQTQRVTL
-227 LQRLYQKVNG
+227 LRRIFQTMTTPIRGAAHAVSVLG
-237 SANSLLGTLKSMAG
+237 RELTGANSAANGLMGTLKSMAG

-256 QGIKFTGE
+256 QGIKFAGE

-537 ILTGLVAALA
+537 ILTGLAAALA
-547 VVTAAQWALNIAM
+547 IVTAAQWALNIAM

-800 IPQVNIEMVNHNN
+800 MPQVNIEMVNHNN
-813 IQSEIDLD
+813 IQSEMDLD

-829 EMENIVQM
+829 EMANIVQM

>member
-1 MGEIRTSIQ
+1 MGEIRSTIQ
-10 LFNGM
+10 LANGM

-33 EQMERVSR
+33 EQMQRVSR
-41 NSVDTSAFQAARN
+41 NSIDVTGFEAARA
-54 EIRNAEATVA
+54 EIRNAEATIV
-64 EMQEALREVARNG
+64 EMEEALTGFSRSGAEVARSYDDVGLAANG
-77 ADVTRSFNDIGL
+77 AL
-89 VANRTGQTVSQ
+89 QTI
-100 SFQTVAQQ
+100 QQ
-108 QSAIVGVAGASE
+108 QQNTIAGLTGASE
-120 TALQQMTQAI
+120 NALQQMTEAI
-130 QQQTSSILSMSEI
+130 QQQTNSILTMSEAM
-143 IQQTINR
+143 QQFMNR
-150 TTESSQR
+150 ASESSQR
-157 QTQQQQRQN
+157 QTQQTQRQ
-166 QQSRQ
+166 
-171 QTEQYRRQTQQIRQQ
+171 TEG
-186 TEQSRR
+186 
-192 QTQQIRQQTE
+192 
-202 QTRRQTQQTR
+202 TRRQTQETQRQTR
-212 QQTEQIHRQTQQMGL
+212 ERQRQTQETQRQTEETQRQTQRVTL
-227 LQRLYQKVNG
+227 LRRIFQTMTTPIRGAAHAVSVLG
-237 SANSLLGTLKSMAG
+237 RELTGANSAANGLMGTLKSMAG

-256 QGIKFTGE
+256 QGIKFAGE

-404 TAEVVKNAMLTM
+404 TAEVVKNAMLAM

-487 KTVLNSEAFQ
+487 KTVLNSEAFR

-537 ILTGLVAALA
+537 ILTGLAAALA

-682 DAFLSK
+682 DAFLTK

-794 YGDKYV
+794 YGDKY
-800 IPQVNIEMVNHNN
+800 IMPQVNIEMVNHNN
-813 IQSEIDLD
+813 IQSEMDLD

-829 EMENIVQM
+829 EMANIVQM

>member
-1 MGEIRTSIQ
+1 MGEIRSTIQ
-10 LFNGM
+10 LANGM

-33 EQMERVSR
+33 EQMQRVSR
-41 NSVDTSAFQAARN
+41 NSIDVTSFEAARA
-54 EIRNAEATVA
+54 EIRNAEATIV
-64 EMQEALREVARNG
+64 EMEEALTGFSRSGAEVARSYNDVGLAANG
-77 ADVTRSFNDIGL
+77 AL
-89 VANRTGQTVSQ
+89 QTI
-100 SFQTVAQQ
+100 QQ
-108 QSAIVGVAGASE
+108 QQNAVAGLTGASE
-120 TALQQMTQAI
+120 TALQQMTEAI
-130 QQQTSSILSMSEI
+130 QQQTNSILTMSEAM
-143 IQQTINR
+143 QQFMNR
-150 TTESSQR
+150 ASESSQR
-157 QTQQQQRQN
+157 QTQQTQRQ
-166 QQSRQ
+166 
-171 QTEQYRRQTQQIRQQ
+171 TEG
-186 TEQSRR
+186 
-192 QTQQIRQQTE
+192 
-202 QTRRQTQQTR
+202 TRRQTQETQRQTR
-212 QQTEQIHRQTQQMGL
+212 ERRRQTQETQRQTEETQRQTQRVTL
-227 LQRLYQKVNG
+227 LRRIFQTMTTPIRGAAHAVSVLG
-237 SANSLLGTLKSMAG
+237 RELTGANSAANGLMGTLKSMAG

-404 TAEVVKNAMLTM
+404 TAEVVKNAMLSM

-466 YQWGAVFQYIADRAT
+466 YQWGAVFQYIADRVT

-537 ILTGLVAALA
+537 ILTGLAAALA

-602 VFAGLFTVVKNA
+602 IFAGLFTVVKNA

-682 DAFLSK
+682 DAFLTK

-800 IPQVNIEMVNHNN
+800 MPQVNIEMVNHNN
-813 IQSEIDLD
+813 IQSEMDLD

-829 EMENIVQM
+829 EMANIVQM

>member
-1 MGEIRTSIQ
+1 MGEIRSTIQ
-10 LFNGM
+10 LANGM

-33 EQMERVSR
+33 EQMQRVSR
-41 NSVDTSAFQAARN
+41 NSIDVTGFEAARA
-54 EIRNAEATVA
+54 EIRNAEATIV
-64 EMQEALREVARNG
+64 EMEEALTGFSRSGAEVARSYNDVGLAANG
-77 ADVTRSFNDIGL
+77 AL
-89 VANRTGQTVSQ
+89 QTI
-100 SFQTVAQQ
+100 QQ
-108 QSAIVGVAGASE
+108 QQNTIAGLTGASE
-120 TALQQMTQAI
+120 TALQQMTEAI
-130 QQQTSSILSMSEI
+130 QQQTNSILTMSEAM
-143 IQQTINR
+143 QQFMNR
-150 TTESSQR
+150 ASESSQR
-157 QTQQQQRQN
+157 QTQQTQRQ
-166 QQSRQ
+166 
-171 QTEQYRRQTQQIRQQ
+171 TEG
-186 TEQSRR
+186 
-192 QTQQIRQQTE
+192 
-202 QTRRQTQQTR
+202 TRRQTQETQRQTR
-212 QQTEQIHRQTQQMGL
+212 ERRRQTQETQRQTEETQRQTQRVTL
-227 LQRLYQKVNG
+227 LRRIFQTMTTPIRGAAHAVSVLG
-237 SANSLLGTLKSMAG
+237 RELTGANSAANGLMGTLKSMAG

-256 QGIKFTGE
+256 QGIKFAGE

-286 KELSEVIMKAAY
+286 KELSEIIMKAAY

-319 SAFSSNDELIAFM
+319 SAFQSNDELIAFM

-404 TAEVVKNAMLTM
+404 TAEVVKNAMLSM

-537 ILTGLVAALA
+537 ILTGLAAALA
-547 VVTAAQWALNIAM
+547 IVTAAQWALNIAM

-658 VQGFLSITRHMP
+658 VQGFLSITRHIP

-682 DAFLSK
+682 DAFLTK

-800 IPQVNIEMVNHNN
+800 MPQVNIEMVNHNN
-813 IQSEIDLD
+813 IQSEMDLD

-829 EMENIVQM
+829 EMANIVQM

>member
-1 MGEIRTSIQ
+1 MGEIRSTIQ
-10 LFNGM
+10 LANGM

-33 EQMERVSR
+33 EQMQRVSR
-41 NSVDTSAFQAARN
+41 NSIDVTGFEAARA
-54 EIRNAEATVA
+54 EIRNAEATIV
-64 EMQEALREVARNG
+64 EMEEALTGFSRSGAEVARSYNDVGLAANG
-77 ADVTRSFNDIGL
+77 AL
-89 VANRTGQTVSQ
+89 QTI
-100 SFQTVAQQ
+100 QQ
-108 QSAIVGVAGASE
+108 QQNTIAGLTGASE
-120 TALQQMTQAI
+120 NVLQQMTEAI
-130 QQQTSSILSMSEI
+130 QQQTNSILTMSEAM
-143 IQQTINR
+143 QQFMNR
-150 TTESSQR
+150 ASESSQR
-157 QTQQQQRQN
+157 QTQQTQRQ
-166 QQSRQ
+166 
-171 QTEQYRRQTQQIRQQ
+171 TEG
-186 TEQSRR
+186 
-192 QTQQIRQQTE
+192 
-202 QTRRQTQQTR
+202 TRRQTQETQRQTR
-212 QQTEQIHRQTQQMGL
+212 ERRRQTQETQRQTEETQRQTQRVTL
-227 LQRLYQKVNG
+227 LRRIFQTMTTPIRGAAHAVSVLG
-237 SANSLLGTLKSMAG
+237 RELTGANSAANGLMGTLKSMAG

-319 SAFSSNDELIAFM
+319 SAFQSNDELIAFM

-404 TAEVVKNAMLTM
+404 TAEVVKNAMLSM

-537 ILTGLVAALA
+537 ILTGLAAALA
-547 VVTAAQWALNIAM
+547 IVTVAQWALNIAM

-682 DAFLSK
+682 DAFLTK

-800 IPQVNIEMVNHNN
+800 MPQVNIEMVNHNN
-813 IQSEIDLD
+813 IQSEMDLD

-829 EMENIVQM
+829 EMANIVQM

>member
-1 MGEIRTSIQ
+1 MGEIRSTIQ
-10 LFNGM
+10 LANGM

-33 EQMERVSR
+33 EQMQRVSR
-41 NSVDTSAFQAARN
+41 NSIDVTGFEAARA
-54 EIRNAEATVA
+54 EIRNAEATIV
-64 EMQEALREVARNG
+64 EMEEALTGFSRSGAEVARSYNDVGLAANG
-77 ADVTRSFNDIGL
+77 AL
-89 VANRTGQTVSQ
+89 QTI
-100 SFQTVAQQ
+100 QQ
-108 QSAIVGVAGASE
+108 QQNAVAGLTGASE
-120 TALQQMTQAI
+120 TALQQMTEAI
-130 QQQTSSILSMSEI
+130 QQQTNSILTMSEAM
-143 IQQTINR
+143 QQFMNR
-150 TTESSQR
+150 ASESSQR
-157 QTQQQQRQN
+157 QTQQTQRQ
-166 QQSRQ
+166 
-171 QTEQYRRQTQQIRQQ
+171 TEG
-186 TEQSRR
+186 
-192 QTQQIRQQTE
+192 
-202 QTRRQTQQTR
+202 TRRQTQETQRQTR
-212 QQTEQIHRQTQQMGL
+212 ERRRQTQETQRQTEETQRQTQRVTL
-227 LQRLYQKVNG
+227 LRRIFQTMTTPIRGAAHAVSVLG
-237 SANSLLGTLKSMAG
+237 RELTGANSAANGLMGTLKSMAG

-256 QGIKFTGE
+256 QGIKFAGE

-537 ILTGLVAALA
+537 ILTGLAAALA
-547 VVTAAQWALNIAM
+547 IVTAAQWALNIAM

-734 GFKEFMKDFN
+734 GFKEFMKDFD

-800 IPQVNIEMVNHNN
+800 MPQVNIEMVNHNN
-813 IQSEIDLD
+813 IQSEMDLD

-829 EMENIVQM
+829 EMANIVQM

>member
-1 MGEIRTSIQ
+1 
-10 LFNGM
+10 M

-41 NSVDTSAFQAARN
+41 NSVDTSVFQAARN

-64 EMQEALREVARNG
+64 EMQEALRGVARNG
-77 ADVTRSFNDIGL
+77 ADVTRNFNDIGL

-171 QTEQYRRQTQQIRQQ
+171 QTEQYRRQTQQIQQQ
-186 TEQSRR
+186 TEQS
-192 QTQQIRQQTE
+192 
-202 QTRRQTQQTR
+202 RRQTQQTR

-237 SANSLLGTLKSMAG
+237 SANNLLGTLKSMAG

-256 QGIKFTGE
+256 QGIHFAGE

-281 GLRTT
+281 GLRST
-286 KELSEVIMKAAY
+286 KELSEIIMKAAY
-298 ESGAGYLDTAEAIA
+298 ESGASYLDTAEAIA

-319 SAFSSNDELIAFM
+319 SAFQSNDELIAFM

-404 TAEVVKNAMLTM
+404 TADVVKNAMLSM
-416 AEETNEKFNSMPT
+416 AEETNQKFNSMPT

-487 KTVLNSEAFQ
+487 KTVLNSEQFQ
-497 SFSKDIM
+497 AFSKDVM
-504 TVFAAA
+504 TAFAAV

-525 DYVVQNWGTFQP
+525 DYVVQNWDTFQP
-537 ILTGLVAALA
+537 ILTGLAAALA
-547 VVTAAQWALNIAM
+547 IVTAAQWALNIAM

-602 VFAGLFTVVKNA
+602 IFAGLFTVVKNA

-682 DAFLSK
+682 DAFLTK

-750 STNDLLERIL
+750 SMNGLLEGIL

-767 KDTSSIND
+767 KDTSSIKSNME
-775 SLQMD
+775 MD
-780 KEDLEFLKTVANIK
+780 KEDLEFIRTMANIK

-800 IPQVNIEMVNHNN
+800 MPQVNIKMVNHNN
-813 IQSEIDLD
+813 IQSEMDLD

-829 EMENIVQM
+829 EMANIVQM